1 MKVRKIGWIGRLL
14 WRNYSPRTQLYIR
27 SGFTVVVC
35 GNSEWPAIITTSG
48 GESHMLRI
56 SRNTTISL
64 IDFISRTFGAGDRD
78 VEISPE
84 VAYHPNSEK
93 IEIGD
98 RIVVWRTKRGWSLAK
113 KGEGMPSAELSD
125 SEWRLTRTA
134 LERAL
139 QDSLESTAI
148 SHDTAS

>member
-14 WRNYSPRTQLYIR
+14 GGHYNMKTQYKI
-27 SGFTVVVC
+27 SSKFSVIAC
-35 GNSEWPAIITTSG
+35 DNEEWPVTITTGG
-48 GESHMLRI
+48 GEFHVLRI

-64 IDFISRTFGAGDRD
+64 IDFISRTFGADDDDIG
-78 VEISPE
+78 ITPA
-84 VAYHPNSEK
+84 VAHLPKSAKLEF
-93 IEIGD
+93 GD
-98 RIVVWRTKRGWSLAK
+98 RIVAWRTKRGWSLAK
-113 KGEGMPSAELSD
+113 KGVGMPSAELSD

-148 SHDTAS
+148 SHDTAN